1 MEWLYVYYRLP
12 QADLPAVC
20 AQASALFARVQ
31 QARPDISPSLL
42 RRPELR
48 DGDITFMEVYGPL
61 QAGSLAGLTE
71 QIAGLLPHF
80 PLLHGASRH
89 TEKFT
94 ELSAAP
100 CA

>member
-12 QADLPAVC
+12 QANLQAVC
-20 AQASALFARVQ
+20 AQAAALFERVHQ
-31 QARPDISPSLL
+31 MRPVISPSLL

-61 QAGSLAGLTE
+61 PAGSLTSLTE
-71 QIAGLLPHF
+71 QIADLLPQF

-89 TEKFT
+89 TEQFT
-94 ELSAAP
+94 ELSVAP